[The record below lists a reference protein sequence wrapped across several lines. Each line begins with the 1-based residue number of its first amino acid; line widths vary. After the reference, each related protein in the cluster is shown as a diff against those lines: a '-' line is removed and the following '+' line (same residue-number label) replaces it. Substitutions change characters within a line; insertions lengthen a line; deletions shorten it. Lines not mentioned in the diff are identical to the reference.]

1 MRKLYAIVFLLLWG
15 GLSANAQNL
24 TKATI
29 AGVDTIVRK
38 YGLTHKAVLNEY
50 VENIWNRDKKN
61 AELAVGIA
69 KAYYHY
75 YKAHPNSPYWNSY
88 TYDSIN
94 AYKYIDRAIEAN
106 PKYAPAYIRGGDMQ
120 IVMGDTIKAL
130 DWYNRGIK
138 AAPENPDCYI
148 AYAKCQLEQQ
158 DSVKSINKLREINS
172 VVPNY
177 PANLAMARICN
188 EVFKQWTDIDKK
200 IDGGYNKWYD
210 FQRNLYAMTDIQQF
224 DSTDYFDYAFLQ
236 FTVKE
241 YEKAYELSKMG
252 MEKYPNNVNILKV
265 ALYSS
270 TQSKKYDE
278 AISLADKLFSISDT
292 IKYHSLDYENAALAY
307 RNKNNIAKAVDM
319 YHRAYKQWEDDLRN
333 KVDGTPLNSGNGYMK
348 QIISIY
354 SKAGLYEEAIA
365 ENLQWIEQGRKA
377 NKLTL
382 THYYTL
388 ANLYHDFANESFGDE
403 RTNLLQKADEAFGQA
418 GETEGLSKENK
429 IRIYYQRWLIATSE
443 RLDSIMNTNKAY
455 DYSVEIQKM
464 FEALDEVDQMDS
476 GSMTIYQYACD
487 YLRSYYIQTGER
499 NGKYCQSAIARA
511 MECCRKILSI
521 NPTDEKSLKL
531 MQIFKTTKIIRG
543 C

>member
-200 IDGGYNKWYD
+200 IEGGYNKWYD

-278 AISLADKLFSISDT
+278 ATSLADKLFSISDT

-333 KVDGTPLNSGNGYMK
+333 KVDGTPLNSGNSYMK

-354 SKAGLYEEAIA
+354 SDAGLYEEAIA
-365 ENLQWIEQGRKA
+365 ENLKWIENGRKE
-377 NKLTL
+377 NNLTVSHFDKLAL
-382 THYYTL
+382 
-388 ANLYHDFANESFGDE
+388 LYSDFAVESFGDE
-403 RTNLLQKADEAFGQA
+403 RTALLQKADETFGQLA
-418 GETEGLSKENK
+418 DFSEENK
-429 IRIYYQRWLIATSE
+429 LYAYYKRWEIAAAE
-443 RLDSIMNTNKAY
+443 LDSIMNTTKAY
-455 DYSVEIQKM
+455 DFAIELQKI
-464 FEALDEVDQMDS
+464 FEELDEAEQMD
-476 GSMTIYQYACD
+476 TRKINIYVSACN
-487 YLRSYYIQTGER
+487 YLKSYYFKTGER
-499 NGKYCQSAIARA
+499 NGSFCKSSIEKAK
-511 MECCRKILSI
+511 ECCNKVLHVKPGDEISI
-521 NPTDEKSLKL
+521 KHLQ
-531 MQIFKTTKIIRG
+531 MFKTLKIIRG